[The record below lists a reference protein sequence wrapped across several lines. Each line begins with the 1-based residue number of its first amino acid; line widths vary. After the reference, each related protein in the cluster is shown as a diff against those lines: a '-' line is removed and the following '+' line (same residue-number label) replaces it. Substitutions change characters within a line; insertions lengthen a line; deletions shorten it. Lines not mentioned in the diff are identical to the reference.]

1 MASLQQNA
9 GGGKEMDMR
18 DIQRQGL
25 AIDERLRVPEPQ
37 SEDGMERESIRR
49 GVNFSWAVEM
59 LHDHDQ
65 VEYKHGLDEDLLR
78 RQESLMHNHNHHNHN
93 GQQQHHYEE
102 DQQQM
107 LGSGGNIQAYNHSD
121 NNGEGKHNFYKWG

>member
-1 MASLQQNA
+1 MGDL
-9 GGGKEMDMR
+9 
-18 DIQRQGL
+18 QRQGL
-25 AIDERLRVPEPQ
+25 AIDERLRVPEPL

-49 GVNFSWAVEM
+49 GVNFSWALEM

-78 RQESLMHNHNHHNHN
+78 RQESLLPNQHNHNHHN
-93 GQQQHHYEE
+93 GQQQQQQHYEE
-102 DQQQM
+102 EDHQQM

-121 NNGEGKHNFYKWG
+121 NNNNNGEGAKHNFYKWG